1 MNRRMSLV
9 CAGSSLG
16 LLLLAAAL
24 APEHLGDIQPELALM
39 SPLEV
44 MPFGTD
50 TRGRSLV
57 DYATQGARVLA
68 LPALSAGVMVA
79 LFGVLGGLLRCTGS
93 VRVNAWIQW
102 FAEIVGALP
111 RMVVILV
118 VALLLPRE
126 HRSLFPLAWTWALLA
141 APGAMD
147 EAAAVAERLGG
158 SRFVEALRAH
168 GYSARRIF
176 LVHVVG
182 FNLRPVVVRQGAET
196 MMHVAFLEIALSYL
210 ALAENQPSFTHAD
223 SLKSWAD
230 LLKLGYPSLIPSL
243 GYNSGHALAL
253 GLVLLGLVAMSAIA
267 IGRAARAR

>member
-1 MNRRMSLV
+1 MNRRLSLGA
-9 CAGSSLG
+9 AGLSLG
-16 LLLLAAAL
+16 LLLLAAAV
-24 APEHLGDIQPELALM
+24 APDNLGRIEPDLALM
-39 SPLEV
+39 SPLDV
-44 MPFGTD
+44 PPFGTD
-50 TRGRSLV
+50 TRGRALL
-57 DYATQGARVLA
+57 DYATQGARVVA
-68 LPALSAGVMVA
+68 LPALSAGILVA

-93 VRVNAWIQW
+93 VAVNAWIQW
-102 FAEIVGALP
+102 FTEVVGALP

-118 VALLLPRE
+118 VALLLPRDL
-126 HRSLFPLAWTWALLA
+126 RSLFPLAWTWAILA

-147 EAAAVAERLGG
+147 EASAVAGRLGG

-168 GYSARRIF
+168 GYSASRIF

-182 FNLRPVVVRQGAET
+182 YNLRPVVVRQGAET
-196 MMHVAFLEIALSYL
+196 MMHVVFLEIALSYL

-243 GYNSGHALAL
+243 EYDSGHALGL
-253 GLVLLGLVAMSAIA
+253 GLVLLGLIAACSIA